1 MRYDRLLLLP
11 YLNMCKNSAFG
22 RCIFVPMVL
31 YLGSSQ
37 VKKEIAHGIKRF
49 LFVRTECSNWKR
61 RNVLTLGPLEYLV
74 VGFEGNRFTG
84 QILAELRAA
93 REKGIIRVV
102 DLFVMKKDEQG
113 NVTALELSDLSGEEA
128 AELGPLAGD
137 LMGLF
142 APEDIEQVAAGIPN
156 NSAAGLLLF
165 EHTWAIGLKEAI
177 KNAGGIAVTGGFV
190 APDVLQELEQDLEAA
205 KQSAGQKNAAV
216 KAAE

>member
-1 MRYDRLLLLP
+1 M
-11 YLNMCKNSAFG
+11 
-22 RCIFVPMVL
+22 
-31 YLGSSQ
+31 
-37 VKKEIAHGIKRF
+37 
-49 LFVRTECSNWKR
+49 
-61 RNVLTLGPLEYLV
+61 TLGPLEYLV

-93 REKGIIRVV
+93 QDKGIIRVI
-102 DLFVMKKDEQG
+102 DLFAIKKDEQG
-113 NVTALELSDLSGEEA
+113 TVTELALSDVSPEVA
-128 AELGPLAGD
+128 TELGPLASD

-142 APEDIEQVAAGIPN
+142 AQEDLEQVAADLPN

-205 KQSAGQKNAAV
+205 KQST
-216 KAAE
+216 